1 MTDSLARLSPL
12 GTLGTHDGT
21 SATPGVSLVRLYVLR
36 ATYLLLVVGLGLDIW
51 PLLLQKTP
59 DVEHMRGVVWSIL
72 GTVGLL
78 ALLGIRHPLR
88 MLPLLFF
95 ELVWKTVWV
104 LFIGLPRWTAGT
116 LDGPTHD
123 TWFACLMGIVVF
135 TLAMPWK
142 YVLRA
147 WVRGP
152 GEGWRRSAA
161 T

>member
-12 GTLGTHDGT
+12 GTRTAHDGA
-21 SATPGVSLVRLYVLR
+21 SAPPGVSLVRLYVLR

-51 PLLLQKTP
+51 PLLLQQTP
-59 DVEHMRGVVWSIL
+59 NVEHMRGVVWSIL
-72 GTVGLL
+72 GSVALL

-104 LFIGLPRWTAGT
+104 LAIGLPRWSAGT
-116 LDGPTHD
+116 LDGPMHD

-135 TLAMPWK
+135 PLAIPWG
-142 YVLRA
+142 YVLQV
-147 WVRGP
+147 WVRAP
-152 GEGWRRSAA
+152 GERWRRR
-161 T
+161 